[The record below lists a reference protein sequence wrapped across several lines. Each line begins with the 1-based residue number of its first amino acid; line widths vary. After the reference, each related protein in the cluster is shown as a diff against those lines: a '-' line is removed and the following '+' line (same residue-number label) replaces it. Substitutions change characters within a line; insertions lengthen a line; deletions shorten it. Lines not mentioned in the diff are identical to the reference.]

1 MERMNFFA
9 KSGNAMKALGGFPV
23 YLSKCSID
31 SKLQHLIFIRVS
43 MINGCSYCLDMH
55 TKDLRL
61 MGETEQRML
70 LLGAW
75 REVYRIYTAKERA
88 ALAWAEA
95 VTLVANAS
103 VSDAV
108 YAEAAAHFSE
118 QELADLT
125 VSVIAINAYN
135 RINAAFHTPAGDYQ
149 PGQFAAAH

>member
-1 MERMNFFA
+1 
-9 KSGNAMKALGGFPV
+9 
-23 YLSKCSID
+23 
-31 SKLQHLIFIRVS
+31 
-43 MINGCSYCLDMH
+43 
-55 TKDLRL
+55 
-61 MGETEQRML
+61 ML

-75 REVYRIYTAKERA
+75 REAYRIYTAKERA